1 MRRRRKQLL
10 EHMPRNLLELLSVF
24 CVSEVK
30 KIKQKKNCHHH
41 DDHLCRDAASIFAR
55 NIIYPA
61 PGGQEPPLPPSR
73 DVADVPVL
81 AMLALHTSPSLK
93 GEGTRSLLRLKP
105 EAQYLLCIRIP
116 RELPSPGVNEGQAFL
131 IQRDTAEFSKPNHL
145 HLMGWC
151 V

>member
-1 MRRRRKQLL
+1 MRRRKQLL
-10 EHMPRNLLELLSVF
+10 EHMPCNLLELLSVF

-30 KIKQKKNCHHH
+30 KIKQKNLSPPWWPCMQRRTKH
-41 DDHLCRDAASIFAR
+41 FAR
-55 NIIYPA
+55 NTVYRA
-61 PGGQEPPLPPSR
+61 PGGQEPPLPPNR

-93 GEGTRSLLRLKP
+93 GGGTRSLLRLKP

-116 RELPSPGVNEGQAFL
+116 RELPSPSVNEGQAFL